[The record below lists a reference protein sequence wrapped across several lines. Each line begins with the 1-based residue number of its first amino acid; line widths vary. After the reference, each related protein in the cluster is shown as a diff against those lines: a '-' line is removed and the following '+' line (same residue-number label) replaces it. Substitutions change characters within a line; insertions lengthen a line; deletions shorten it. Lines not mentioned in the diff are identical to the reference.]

1 MLKHSREH
9 IYRSFY
15 LVLGL
20 LFFVIGTAYISLMYI
35 INVIV
40 FTLEKVVK
48 GIDKERNK
56 YKRK

>member
-9 IYRSFY
+9 IYRPFY
-15 LVLGL
+15 LLLGI
-20 LFFVIGTAYISLMYI
+20 LFFVIGIAYVSLMYV

-40 FTLEKVVK
+40 STLEKVAK
-48 GIDKERNK
+48 DIDKERNK

>member
-9 IYRSFY
+9 IYRPFY
-15 LVLGL
+15 LLLGI
-20 LFFVIGTAYISLMYI
+20 LFFVIGIAYVSLMYI

-48 GIDKERNK
+48 DIDKERNK